1 MVSLHSRVTRWSPR
15 QKNHQRP
22 VATAAGRVGRR
33 SCASWMPSVC
43 PSSACRGGTES
54 IRAPPPLPRVALSF
68 STELKPATCFLHP
81 TTHVFVCTHR
91 DIGTFYL
98 PRESR
103 QRHRPRRARRCQDAR
118 IGSFSNSMISSVA
131 P

>member
-54 IRAPPPLPRVALSF
+54 IRAPPPPCLVLR
-68 STELKPATCFLHP
+68 
-81 TTHVFVCTHR
+81 
-91 DIGTFYL
+91 
-98 PRESR
+98 
-103 QRHRPRRARRCQDAR
+103 
-118 IGSFSNSMISSVA
+118 
-131 P
+131 